1 MNKNQLSETKSQH
14 KNIITKMDVLNNK
27 KVELPV
33 EVFAELIQPLVE
45 AESMSLKEAIDY
57 VLEYAENTL
66 PNTSESVEDEVKYLK
81 TRNAISKVRGFADIL

>member
-1 MNKNQLSETKSQH
+1 MNKNQSSETKSQH

>member
-1 MNKNQLSETKSQH
+1 
-14 KNIITKMDVLNNK
+14 MDVLNNK